1 MSIGNTTR
9 TKIANFAPMDYER
22 FFSAD
27 VPSFLRSPVREIFR
41 KVDLQAIC
49 SFAGGYPAAVT
60 FPTDQIPGLAAAVLE
75 KYGTRALQ
83 YGATQGVP
91 ELRAAIAARY
101 GVPVSQVQ
109 ITTSSQ
115 QGIDVCS
122 RVFLD
127 PGDIVLAQ
135 SPVYLGALQSFRAY
149 RAEVRDMPSGA
160 CPPPDKCRGRGPLTE
175 GTDGSLLPI
184 RHLWQWEGP
193 EGAKRPESP
202 VMVLPAISIDTYR
215 PEIVER
221 AYEIIG
227 PFIVNDV
234 GGGTPDMLRTVGELG
249 LPYIAMHG
257 RKPQGDVIE
266 DILGFFRDF
275 AVRAEANGINDWILD
290 PGFGFGKDIDQ
301 NYEVL
306 NRLDEL
312 KKAGRDILV
321 GISRKSMIYKKLGIT
336 PEEAMPETLALE
348 RIALEKGA
356 TWLRVHDVA
365 ETVQMVRDYSTM
377 YTSSPGAAK

>member
-1 MSIGNTTR
+1 MIHVMGIINLTPDSFYSGSR
-9 TKIANFAPMDYER
+9 TAACDFMPKVRQMLSDG
-22 FFSAD
+22 AD
-27 VPSFLRSPVREIFR
+27 VIDIGACSTRPGAAQPSLEEEWARLE
-41 KVDLQAIC
+41 
-49 SFAGGYPAAVT
+49 PA
-60 FPTDQIPGLAAAVLE
+60 LC
-75 KYGTRALQ
+75 
-83 YGATQGVP
+83 
-91 ELRAAIAARY
+91 ELRMETQ
-101 GVPVSQVQ
+101 VSK
-109 ITTSSQ
+109 
-115 QGIDVCS
+115 
-122 RVFLD
+122 
-127 PGDIVLAQ
+127 
-135 SPVYLGALQSFRAY
+135 
-149 RAEVRDMPSGA
+149 PSGA
-160 CPPPDKCRGRGPLTE
+160 SPLRPSHCHKCRTGSKLPSVPSVSGPLP
-175 GTDGSLLPI
+175 LM
-184 RHLWQWEGP
+184 
-193 EGAKRPESP
+193 RPRVATGLDICVST
-202 VMVLPAISIDTYR
+202 AISIDTYR
-215 PEIVER
+215 PEIVRR

-234 GGGTPDMLRTVGELG
+234 GGGNPEMLRAVGELG

-266 DILGFFRDF
+266 DILDFFRDF
-275 AVRAEANGINDWILD
+275 AVRAEANGVKEWILD

>member
-1 MSIGNTTR
+1 MIHIMGIVNLTPDSFYSGSR
-9 TKIANFAPMDYER
+9 TAACDFMPKVRQMLSDG
-22 FFSAD
+22 AD
-27 VPSFLRSPVREIFR
+27 VIDIGACSTRPGAPQPSLEEEWARLE
-41 KVDLQAIC
+41 
-49 SFAGGYPAAVT
+49 PA
-60 FPTDQIPGLAAAVLE
+60 LC
-75 KYGTRALQ
+75 
-83 YGATQGVP
+83 
-91 ELRAAIAARY
+91 ELRMEAQ
-101 GVPVSQVQ
+101 VSK
-109 ITTSSQ
+109 
-115 QGIDVCS
+115 
-122 RVFLD
+122 
-127 PGDIVLAQ
+127 
-135 SPVYLGALQSFRAY
+135 
-149 RAEVRDMPSGA
+149 PSGA
-160 CPPPDKCRGRGPLTE
+160 SPLRPSHCHKCRTGSKLPSVPSVSGPLP
-175 GTDGSLLPI
+175 L
-184 RHLWQWEGP
+184 HLSVGGQAPG
-193 EGAKRPESP
+193 GVSR
-202 VMVLPAISIDTYR
+202 AISIDTYR
-215 PEIVER
+215 PEIVRR
-221 AYEIIG
+221 AFEIIG

-234 GGGTPDMLRTVGELG
+234 GGGSSQMLETVGELG

-266 DILGFFRDF
+266 DILDFFRDF
-275 AVRAEANGINDWILD
+275 AARADAAGVKEWILD

-336 PEEAMPETLALE
+336 PEEAMPETLVLE

>member
-1 MSIGNTTR
+1 MIHVMGIINLTPDSFYAGSRTAACDFMPKVRQMLSDGADVIDIGACSTRPGAPRPSIEEEWARLEPALLEMARNTPPGDSGR
-9 TKIANFAPMDYER
+9 FAPSGPSHCHKCR
-22 FFSAD
+22 IGSKLPS
-27 VPSFLRSPVREIFR
+27 VPS
-41 KVDLQAIC
+41 
-49 SFAGGYPAAVT
+49 
-60 FPTDQIPGLAAAVLE
+60 
-75 KYGTRALQ
+75 
-83 YGATQGVP
+83 
-91 ELRAAIAARY
+91 
-101 GVPVSQVQ
+101 VS
-109 ITTSSQ
+109 
-115 QGIDVCS
+115 
-122 RVFLD
+122 
-127 PGDIVLAQ
+127 
-135 SPVYLGALQSFRAY
+135 
-149 RAEVRDMPSGA
+149 
-160 CPPPDKCRGRGPLTE
+160 GPLP
-175 GTDGSLLPI
+175 LM
-184 RHLWQWEGP
+184 
-193 EGAKRPESP
+193 RPRVATGLDTCAST
-202 VMVLPAISIDTYR
+202 AISIDTYR
-215 PEIVER
+215 PEIVRR
-221 AYEIIG
+221 AFEIIG

-234 GGGTPDMLRTVGELG
+234 GGGSSQMLETVGELG

-266 DILGFFRDF
+266 DILDFFRDF
-275 AVRAEANGINDWILD
+275 ALRAEANGVKEWILD

-356 TWLRVHDVA
+356 TWLRVHDVP